1 MKKSK
6 IRILSLVILVSVLL
20 AGVPAGYVMASAQ
33 DGETVH
39 DGDGQ
44 TDGQDGGEESAEEET
59 EYIPE
64 SYYLPIESNKIK
76 GWPQGKQIEAE
87 AAAVMD
93 ASTGAFLYSKN
104 AEAKEYPAS
113 ITKIMTALVALENSS
128 LDEEV
133 TYSEI
138 VFNIEFGSSHL
149 GIQPG
154 EKMTMEDALY
164 GLMLES
170 ANDIAMGIAEHVAGS
185 VDGFVQMM
193 NDKAAQ
199 LGCVN
204 THFANPHG
212 LFDEQHY
219 TCARDM
225 AIITQAAIANPTF
238 CKITGTVEYT
248 IEKTNKVD
256 ENRYL
261 LNHQKMLYDD
271 EFKYDGCLGGKTGFV
286 TESLNTLVT
295 FAQKDDKKLICII
308 LKVNGSGKTFTET
321 ADLLDYGFTNFVNQD
336 VKNPEANMSR
346 AELMGICSFGKMGMM
361 TDEELKKPA
370 FIVNENTEVT
380 VPAGTDPS
388 AVKRKIEGQQAV
400 YMYENWPVGEDQI
413 SLAPAAFNVSL
424 PKASETYLKYQD
436 RVPQTEESE
445 GFIDNA
451 VGTVQSVWNRFWG
464 WIYDNDLLAALIVL
478 ILLLVLIPILV
489 IGIVRNH
496 NSQKIRKQRQ
506 REKEERIKRE
516 EEIDRKSTL
525 EIEAELRAEIEADRL
540 RREEEAA
547 RMMEEE
553 KEEKEIEEAE
563 KFIEQR
569 EAIEEAGSVNVKDV
583 GQVTA
588 EGGQDEE
595 EEEQV

>member
-6 IRILSLVILVSVLL
+6 IWLLSLVVLVSLL
-20 AGVPAGYVMASAQ
+20 MAGVPFEYVMASAQ
-33 DGETVH
+33 DDEEMNSG
-39 DGDGQ
+39 
-44 TDGQDGGEESAEEET
+44 DGQDGQDGEDEDTEEET

-64 SYYLPIESNKIK
+64 SYYLPIESNNIK

-87 AAAVMD
+87 AATVMD

-113 ITKIMTALVALENSS
+113 ITKVMTALVALENSS

-138 VFNIEFGSSHL
+138 VFDIEFGSSHL

-154 EKMTMEDALY
+154 EKMSMEDALY

-185 VDGFVQMM
+185 VDAFVQMM

-261 LNHQKMLYDD
+261 LNHQKMLYTD

-295 FAQKDDKKLICII
+295 YAQKEDKKLICII
-308 LKVNGSGKTFTET
+308 LKVNGSGKSFTET
-321 ADLLDYGFTNFVNQD
+321 ADLLDYGFANFAHQE
-336 VKNPEANMSR
+336 VKNPKANMSR
-346 AELMGICSFGKMGMM
+346 ADLMGICSYGRIGLL

-370 FIVNENTEVT
+370 VIMNENTEVT
-380 VPAGTDPS
+380 VPSGADLS
-388 AVKRKIEGQQAV
+388 AVKRKIMGQQAV
-400 YMYENWPVGEDQI
+400 YLYENWQVGEDEM
-413 SLAPAAFNVSL
+413 SLAPVAFNVSL
-424 PKASETYLKYQD
+424 PSASETYLKYEAM
-436 RVPQTEESE
+436 VPQTEETE

-451 VGTVQSVWNRFWG
+451 VSKVQNTWNIFWD
-464 WIYDNDLLAALIVL
+464 WIYGNDLLAALIVL
-478 ILLLVLIPILV
+478 ILLLVLIPALV
-489 IGIVRNH
+489 IGLVRNH

-569 EAIEEAGSVNVKDV
+569 EAIEESDSVNTGDA
-583 GQVTA
+583 Q
-588 EGGQDEE
+588 EELPEDLQDDEE
-595 EEEQV
+595 EEQE

>member
-6 IRILSLVILVSVLL
+6 IWLLSLVVLVSLL
-20 AGVPAGYVMASAQ
+20 MAGVPSEYVMASAQ
-33 DGETVH
+33 DGEEMNS
-39 DGDGQ
+39 G
-44 TDGQDGGEESAEEET
+44 DGQDGQDGDDEDTEEET

-64 SYYLPIESNKIK
+64 SYYLPIESNNIK

-87 AAAVMD
+87 AATVMD

-113 ITKIMTALVALENSS
+113 ITKVMTALVALENSS

-138 VFNIEFGSSHL
+138 VFDIEFGSSHL

-154 EKMTMEDALY
+154 EKMSMEDALY

-185 VDGFVQMM
+185 VDAFVQMM

-261 LNHQKMLYDD
+261 LNHQKMLYTD

-295 FAQKDDKKLICII
+295 YAQKEDKKLICII
-308 LKVNGSGKTFTET
+308 LKVNGSGKSFTET
-321 ADLLDYGFTNFVNQD
+321 ADLLDYGFANFAHQE
-336 VKNPEANMSR
+336 VKNSKANMSR
-346 AELMGICSFGKMGMM
+346 ADLMGICSYGKIGLL

-370 FIVNENTEVT
+370 VIMNENTEVT
-380 VPAGTDPS
+380 VPSGADLS
-388 AVKRKIEGQQAV
+388 AVKRKIMGQQAV
-400 YMYENWPVGEDQI
+400 YLYENWQVGEDEM
-413 SLAPAAFNVSL
+413 SLAPVAFNVSL
-424 PKASETYLKYQD
+424 PSASETYLKYEAMA
-436 RVPQTEESE
+436 PQTEETE

-451 VGTVQSVWNRFWG
+451 VSKVQNTWNIFWD
-464 WIYDNDLLAALIVL
+464 WIYGNDLLAALIVL
-478 ILLLVLIPILV
+478 ILLLVLIPALI
-489 IGIVRNH
+489 IGLVRNH

-569 EAIEEAGSVNVKDV
+569 EAIEESDSVNTGAGEELPEDL
-583 GQVTA
+583 QD
-588 EGGQDEE
+588 DEE
-595 EEEQV
+595 EEQE